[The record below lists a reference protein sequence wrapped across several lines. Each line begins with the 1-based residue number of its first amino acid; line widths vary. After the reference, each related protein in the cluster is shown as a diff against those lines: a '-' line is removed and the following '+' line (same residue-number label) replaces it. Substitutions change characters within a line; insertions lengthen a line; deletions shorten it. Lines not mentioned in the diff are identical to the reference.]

1 MRKLVPLLGIVLCL
15 AQARAQDDQCSFEKR
30 RTKEMLEAQ
39 QLYTQKEYA
48 KGAALL
54 EQLRNDPNLLHT
66 DDKGAGV
73 LYDLACFYSLL
84 GEKDKAV
91 KALGEAVAAG
101 FTNADQMQN
110 DSDLANIRQ
119 EPEYQKLLAV
129 VEARSKAQQ
138 AFWDGPSLNTKYADN
153 LTEDEKIAGLSRL
166 WSEAKYNF
174 VYFDRLPN
182 LDWDAAYFAY
192 LPRVRASK
200 STAEYYTIL
209 TEFYAQLHDGH
220 TGVGW
225 PREVRDLSG
234 YPAVSTRLIEGR
246 VFIDFVRDPKLPD
259 EGVSQGVEVVAV
271 DGVPV
276 KDYGAT
282 HVAPLVSA
290 SSPQDRDR
298 RTYEAQLLGGPKD
311 APVELTI
318 ADAAGTT
325 KRVKLPRLS
334 PAEEDKLPPKPWK
347 RFEFKMLPGDVA
359 YVALNAF
366 GSEEIDKEF
375 DAAFPEIQKS
385 KALILD
391 VRENEGG
398 SSNIGY
404 EILGYLTSKP
414 FLSSQWSTRDYR
426 PTSRAWGEPDRWYA
440 EEGQPVSPHGGTPY
454 AKPVVVLTSAE
465 TYSAA
470 EDFVVAFDS
479 MKRGTII
486 GEPTGGS
493 TGQPLSFSLPG
504 GGFARVCSK
513 HDQYPDGRE
522 FVGVGVQ
529 PQVLVHPTI
538 ADFRAS
544 RDTVLEA
551 ALQFVTRQE

>member
-1 MRKLVPLLGIVLCL
+1 MKKVIPLLLFAVCL
-15 AQARAQDDQCSFEKR
+15 FQTRAQDDECSFGKR
-30 RTKEMLEAQ
+30 LTKDMVEAQ
-39 QLYTQKEYA
+39 QLYDQKQYA
-48 KGAALL
+48 KSAALL
-54 EQLRNDPNLLHT
+54 EQLRSDPNLSHS
-66 DDKGAGV
+66 DNKGVGL
-73 LYDLACFYSLL
+73 LYNLACDYSLL
-84 GEKDKAV
+84 GEKDKAL
-91 KALGEAVAAG
+91 KALGDAVAAG
-101 FTNADQMQN
+101 LTNADQMR
-110 DSDLANIRQ
+110 DDTDLANIRE
-119 EPEYQKLLAV
+119 EPEYKKLFAV
-129 VEARSKAQQ
+129 VESRSKAQA

-182 LDWDAAYFAY
+182 LDWDATYLAY
-192 LPRVRASK
+192 LPKVRASK
-200 STAEYYTIL
+200 TTVEYYTIL

-220 TGVGW
+220 TAVGW
-225 PREVRDLSG
+225 PREMRQASG
-234 YPAVSTRLIEGR
+234 YPAISTRLVEGR
-246 VFIDFVRDPKLPD
+246 VFIDFVRDPKLAED
-259 EGVSQGVEVVAV
+259 GVGLGVEILAI

-282 HVAPLVSA
+282 HIAPLVSA

-311 APVELTI
+311 SPVELTI
-318 ADAAGTT
+318 QDAAGTT
-325 KRVKLPRLS
+325 KKVKLPRLT
-334 PAEEDKLPPKPWK
+334 PAQADKLPPEPWK
-347 RFEFKMLPGDVA
+347 RFKFKMLPGKVA
-359 YVALNAF
+359 YAAMNAF
-366 GSEEIDKEF
+366 GSKAIVKEF

-391 VRENEGG
+391 VRENGGG

-414 FLSSQWSTRDYR
+414 FLGSQWSTRDYR
-426 PTSRAWGEPDRWYA
+426 PTYRAWGRPDRWYA
-440 EEGQPVSPHGGTPY
+440 EAAEPISAHGGEPY
-454 AKPVVVLTSAE
+454 TQPIVVLTSAE

-470 EDFVVAFDS
+470 EDFVVAFDT

-493 TGQPLSFSLPG
+493 TGQPLFFSLPG
-504 GGFARVCSK
+504 GGFASVCSK

-529 PQVLVHPTI
+529 PQVLVHPTV
-538 ADFRAS
+538 ADFREG
-544 RDTVLEA
+544 RDTVLNA
-551 ALQFVTRQE
+551 ALQFVTRRQ